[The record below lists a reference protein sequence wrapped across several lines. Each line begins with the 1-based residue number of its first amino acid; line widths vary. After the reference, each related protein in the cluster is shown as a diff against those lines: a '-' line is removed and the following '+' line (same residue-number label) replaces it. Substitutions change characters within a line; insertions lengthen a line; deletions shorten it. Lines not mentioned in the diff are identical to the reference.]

1 MQASLTSL
9 AIALLL
15 SISGVSAAQNDVDKF
30 KALLKEGDHAAVID
44 HIEKIPEKSMAHYEL
59 LVSAYARVDLDDAET
74 AAEQAIASFPDKFE
88 VYLQHA
94 SIMGAQASDSILS
107 AMSYAK
113 KAKKSLIKAVELAPD
128 NVTTL
133 SALMTFYVAAPSIA
147 GGDMEEAKKLVAT
160 IKQIDPVEGQFN
172 EVRYLRSNDKAD
184 DAAAILLEL
193 SQVDNAELRAFYQLG
208 SLYSAQEDYD
218 KAVGYFQKASEMS
231 IAKPDNNADQD
242 SIDEYES
249 LLWQQA
255 YATYSIGRT
264 AIDSKVHD
272 EQGIVALRRFLTI
285 LKNAEFSTNNLP
297 STDWTRLR
305 LTELQLNIGDAQGA
319 QKTFDAINM
328 ENDKNFK
335 KIYKKLKRKL

>member
-1 MQASLTSL
+1 MQTPLTSL
-9 AIALLL
+9 TIALLL
-15 SISGVSAAQNDVDKF
+15 SISGVSIAQNDVDKF
-30 KALLKEGDHAAVID
+30 KALLKEGDHTAVID
-44 HIEKIPEKSMAHYEL
+44 QIEKIPEKSMEHFEL
-59 LVSAYARVDLDDAET
+59 LVSAYAREDLDDAET
-74 AAEQAIASFPDKFE
+74 AAEQAIASFPDQYE

-133 SALMTFYVAAPSIA
+133 SALMTFYIAAPSIA
-147 GGDMEEAKKLVAT
+147 GGDMQEAEKLVEK
-160 IKQIDPVEGQFN
+160 IKQIDPVEGKFN
-172 EVRYLRSNDKAD
+172 EVRYLRSNDKTD

-193 SQVDNAELRAFYQLG
+193 SQVDTAKLRAFHQLG
-208 SLYSAQEDYD
+208 NLYSAQEDYD
-218 KAVGYFQKASEMS
+218 KAVSYFQQASTAS
-231 IAKPDNNADQD
+231 IAEPNADADQE

-264 AIDSKVHD
+264 AIDSKAHD
-272 EQGIVALRRFLTI
+272 EQGILALQRFLSI
-285 LKNAEFSTNNLP
+285 VEDAEFSTNNLP
-297 STDWTRLR
+297 STNWTRLR
-305 LTELQLNIGDAQGA
+305 LTELQLNMGDVQGA
-319 QKTFDAINM
+319 QKTFDAIDM